1 MKKSYI
7 IYTCNS
13 EKAIKRVLPFLVQN
27 LNDENEQIVII
38 DDLSEDETIPLIVGY
53 VGYNWENEDHYK
65 LYINTK
71 KEGKRKSIKKAK
83 KIATGEEVVVIDMR
97 RRLA

>member
-7 IYTCNS
+7 LYTCNS
-13 EKAIKRVLPFLVQN
+13 EKAIKRVLPYLVNN
-27 LNDENEQIVII
+27 LNEKEEQIVII
-38 DDLSEDETIPLIVGY
+38 DDMSEDETIPLVVGY

-71 KEGKRKSIKKAK
+71 KEGKRKSIKKAM
-83 KIATGEEVVVIDMR
+83 KIATGNEKVVIDMR
-97 RRLA
+97 RRLV